1 MTNSEN
7 NKKYPKIFL
16 IILFFYLSGII
27 ITTIHEIG
35 HLLWGYLDGCKNASI
50 EVYFNFHG
58 LMTCSD
64 PDFKFSND
72 VGFASNGF
80 VTTTVVGIVVF
91 ILYKTTKCEKNYL
104 VPLFLFLLSFFSLST
119 LIYNIPVDSLL
130 FKGDIV
136 DILNIYKIN
145 NVLFSATTFAIL
157 LPFFYVFIKEFPV
170 LLKNMKV
177 IRKGEERKSAIT
189 FTMFIAAMIIL
200 MLLGF

>member
-1 MTNSEN
+1 MTSSERS
-7 NKKYPKIFL
+7 KKYAKIFL

-35 HLLWGYLDGCKNASI
+35 HLLWGYMDGCKDASI

-58 LMTCSD
+58 VMNCND
-64 PDFKFSND
+64 PDFKSGND
-72 VGFASNGF
+72 AGFASSGF
-80 VTTTVVGIVVF
+80 TTTTVVGAVVF
-91 ILYKTTKCEKNYL
+91 ILYKAKFKKNYL
-104 VPLFLFLLSFFSLST
+104 VSLFLFLLSFFSLST

-145 NVLFSATTFAIL
+145 NVLFSAATFAIL

-177 IRKGEERKSAIT
+177 TRKGEERKSVIIFAL
-189 FTMFIAAMIIL
+189 FIAAMIIL